1 VSIAI
6 SADVQNALV
15 SVTDDGCG
23 MEPEFVRHR
32 LFRPFDTTK
41 GSQGMGV
48 GAYQAREFI
57 IASGGRMH
65 VDSEPGAGTT
75 MRIQLPTAEQPDNL

>member
-1 VSIAI
+1 
-6 SADVQNALV
+6 
-15 SVTDDGCG
+15 
-23 MEPEFVRHR
+23 MEDESVRHR

-57 IASGGRMH
+57 IASGGSMK
-65 VDSEPGAGTT
+65 VDSQPGLGTT
-75 MRIQLPTAEQPDNL
+75 ITIHLPVSAPVETQDVVN

>member
-1 VSIAI
+1 M
-6 SADVQNALV
+6 Q
-15 SVTDDGCG
+15 DDGCG
-23 MEPEFVRHR
+23 MEDEFVRHR

-57 IASGGRMH
+57 VASGGLMK
-65 VDSEPGAGTT
+65 VDSQPGAGTT
-75 MRIQLPTAEQPDNL
+75 INIQLPASGPVEAEAI

>member
-1 VSIAI
+1 
-6 SADVQNALV
+6 
-15 SVTDDGCG
+15 
-23 MEPEFVRHR
+23 MEEEFVRHR

-57 IASGGRMH
+57 VASGGLMN
-65 VDSEPGAGTT
+65 VDSQPGLGTT
-75 MRIQLPTAEQPDNL
+75 ITIHLPVSTPVETQDAVD